1 MSITSLNNSF
11 TDGVLQNVYTKQ
23 TQLTSEIS
31 SSEHTIPQQIN
42 GTYDVSD
49 DAKCNAQDV
58 HKGTFVLPSTES
70 PAEVPINVPVLVK
83 LSSALANEIIQFP
96 DIDYEKTAEIRAL
109 LDASKLDSNTDE
121 LAADMM
127 NFYLNGR

>member
-31 SSEHTIPQQIN
+31 ASEHTIPQQVN

-49 DAKCNAQDV
+49 DAKSNTQAL
-58 HKGTFVLPSTES
+58 HKGAFVLPSTES

-83 LSSALANEIIQFP
+83 LSSALANEIVQFP

-109 LDASKLDSNTDE
+109 LDASKLDGNSDE
-121 LAADMM
+121 LATDMM